1 MRFGAH
7 VSIAG
12 SVAEAPG
19 RGLELGC
26 RTLQI
31 FTKNARQWKARPI
44 APEDAERFRAAF
56 AEGPL
61 WSVVAHNTYLIN
73 MADPR
78 QPGWEKSVAAMI
90 DEVDRC
96 EALSVPYLVAHP
108 GAHLDSGEEAGLKRI
123 AEALDAIHAARPK
136 AACKIALE
144 ATAGQGTALGY
155 RFEHFSE
162 ILSLV
167 KASERLA
174 LCLDTC
180 HLFAA
185 GYDLVEPDGYEA
197 TIRAFD
203 EAVGL
208 ERLALWHMN
217 DSKKGLGSRVDRHA
231 HIGQGALGLKGFRR
245 LVNDERFF
253 STPMILET
261 PKDEPDDDTMN
272 LATLRRLVA
281 GKARKASKTL
291 TPRQALPAKARP
303 KAKKKAAKR
312 R

>member
-44 APEDAERFRAAF
+44 GPEDAERFRAAF

-96 EALSVPYLVAHP
+96 EALGVPYLVAHP
-108 GAHLDSGEEAGLKRI
+108 GAHRDSGEEAGLRRI
-123 AEALDAIHAARPK
+123 APVH
-136 AACKIALE
+136 
-144 ATAGQGTALGY
+144 
-155 RFEHFSE
+155 
-162 ILSLV
+162 LV
-167 KASERLA
+167 DHGRHRL
-174 LCLDTC
+174 
-180 HLFAA
+180 
-185 GYDLVEPDGYEA
+185 
-197 TIRAFD
+197 
-203 EAVGL
+203 
-208 ERLALWHMN
+208 
-217 DSKKGLGSRVDRHA
+217 
-231 HIGQGALGLKGFRR
+231 
-245 LVNDERFF
+245 
-253 STPMILET
+253 
-261 PKDEPDDDTMN
+261 
-272 LATLRRLVA
+272 
-281 GKARKASKTL
+281 
-291 TPRQALPAKARP
+291 LPAGLVRVGGRAQRDGP
-303 KAKKKAAKR
+303 LI
-312 R
+312 